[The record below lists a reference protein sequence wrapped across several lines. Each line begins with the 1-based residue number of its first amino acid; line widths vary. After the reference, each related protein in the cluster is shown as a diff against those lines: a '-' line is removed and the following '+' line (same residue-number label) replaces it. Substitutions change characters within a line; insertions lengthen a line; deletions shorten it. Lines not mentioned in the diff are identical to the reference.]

1 MNLPAMSIEFVNAF
15 RNLYNKNE
23 TELIKAEFSEETR
36 KSVHLNVFCYHFSKN
51 TEDELKVLQKRIS
64 DEILGNEFL
73 KINSKFVRKVAP
85 NKDMFCSMFSLTLD
99 MLLTND
105 NETKKNKLDSQ
116 DESNDN
122 ENMPPLKIA
131 KTD

>member
-1 MNLPAMSIEFVNAF
+1 MSIDFVDAF
-15 RNLYNKNE
+15 QNLYNKNE

-51 TEDELKVLQKRIS
+51 TEEELKFLQNKIS
-64 DEILGNEFL
+64 NNILGNKFL

-105 NETKKNKLDSQ
+105 NEIKKNKIDAREELD
-116 DESNDN
+116 DN

-131 KTD
+131 KTT